1 MENCL
6 CMKRALKSIYLLL
19 ITLTPLLSMK
29 KYLFI
34 AVLAAIGIFNALYL
48 SYHAYGFWFGDNAEA
63 LRMLPCDISA
73 TFSCSDILKNPR
85 ALIFG
90 LPFPM
95 IAAIVYPVLFI
106 IALIGWF
113 TRSVTPAK
121 ILTVLA
127 FLGMCFNGYVISQ
140 EAIVGVFCPL
150 CAICTGLII
159 AIFITSIFI
168 WKCEKH

>member
-1 MENCL
+1 
-6 CMKRALKSIYLLL
+6 
-19 ITLTPLLSMK
+19 MK
-29 KYLFI
+29 KYLLI
-34 AVLAAIGIFNALYL
+34 AVLAAIGIFNAFYL

-85 ALIFG
+85 ALVFG

-95 IAAIVYPVLFI
+95 IAAIVYPILLML
-106 IALIGWF
+106 ALIGYF
-113 TRSVTPAK
+113 TKSTTPAK
-121 ILTVLA
+121 ILTVVA

-140 EAIVGVFCPL
+140 EFIVGVFCPL
-150 CAICTGLII
+150 CAVCTGLII

-168 WKCEKH
+168 WKKH